1 MDEKAWFVVRTAS
14 RAEKVVGERLLALG
28 IESFVP
34 VKRELRQWKTRR
46 KWVEDVL
53 LKGFVLVRT
62 TPQERGRVFGA
73 VGVVRFLYFD
83 KKLAVV
89 TDCEIEIL
97 RVVCGMKSV
106 FIGKKGFLSGDE
118 VEIIDGPLIGLIGR
132 LITDESGGKICIYLH
147 ELGLFASVN
156 IEIRMIRKLQIL

>member
-1 MDEKAWFVVRTAS
+1 MEEKAWYVVRTAS

-28 IESFVP
+28 IENYVP

-46 KWVEDVL
+46 KWVEDVI

-62 TPQERGRVFGA
+62 TTKERGKVFDA

-89 TDCEIEIL
+89 TDREIEVL

-106 FIGKKGFLSGDE
+106 VIGKKGFVSGDE
-118 VEIIDGPLIGLIGR
+118 VEIIDGPLIGMAGR
-132 LITDESGGKICIYLH
+132 LTTDESGGKICIYLP
-147 ELGLFASVN
+147 ELGLFASIN
-156 IEIRMIRKLQIL
+156 IEIRMVRKI